1 MAAILAF
8 AGSNSS
14 TSINFK
20 LVKHTISLVQNH
32 DIQTL
37 NMAEHPFPMYSE
49 DHEKEHGFSDDL
61 EKFKEYIDNSD
72 GLILSV
78 NEHNGNPSA
87 YFKNVLDWLSR
98 MDRNFLEDTKVLLMS
113 ASGGRFGGAR
123 SLEVVNTMLP
133 KFGGKVIST
142 FSLKGFYDNFG
153 ADRIL
158 DDSLRSEHQ
167 TALNTFLDSLK

>member
-20 LVKHTISLVQNH
+20 LVKHTISLVQSH
-32 DIQTL
+32 DIQIL
-37 NMAEHPFPMYSE
+37 NMAEHSFPMYSE
-49 DHEKEHGFSDDL
+49 DYEKEHGFSNAL
-61 EKFKEYIDNSD
+61 MKLKDNIKKSE
-72 GLILSV
+72 GIILSA

-98 MDRNFLEDTKVLLMS
+98 LDRNFMEDTKVLLMS
-113 ASGGRFGGAR
+113 ASPGRYGGSR
-123 SLEVVNTMLP
+123 SLGILKNMLP
-133 KFGGKVIST
+133 KFGGEVLAT
-142 FSLKGFYDNFG
+142 FSLKSFNDNFSDDG
-153 ADRIL
+153 IL
-158 DDSLRSEHQ
+158 DEDLKSEHQ